1 MILSVTF
8 PTVFRTSFPEC
19 GFSVDITDDQQLLAC
34 THIGSD
40 LVLKDSTITAVTNK
54 IQDVAGCIVIEN
66 TNLDSLDFLELNSAK
81 TPKCVGVTESSE
93 FGMVVFIWI
102 TVVY

>member
-1 MILSVTF
+1 MF
-8 PTVFRTSFPEC
+8 QTSFPEC

-54 IQDVAGCIVIEN
+54 IQNVAGCIVIES
-66 TNLDSLDFLELNSAK
+66 TNLDNLDFLELNSVE
-81 TPKCVGVTESSE
+81 TPKCVGVAGSSE
-93 FGMVVFIWI
+93 FGIVVVI
-102 TVVY
+102 